1 MTKLTIVGGT
11 EHTGEGPPVWEAD
24 DGVERVLRTGIAE
37 DLSDVVIIGLSKSNT
52 VFVASSTETIEFAV
66 GIVERG
72 KTFMIECTSIPD
84 EESETAGS

>member
-52 VFVASSTETIEFAV
+52 VFVALRPKQSSSLSASSS
-66 GIVERG
+66 GARP
-72 KTFMIECTSIPD
+72 S
-84 EESETAGS
+84 